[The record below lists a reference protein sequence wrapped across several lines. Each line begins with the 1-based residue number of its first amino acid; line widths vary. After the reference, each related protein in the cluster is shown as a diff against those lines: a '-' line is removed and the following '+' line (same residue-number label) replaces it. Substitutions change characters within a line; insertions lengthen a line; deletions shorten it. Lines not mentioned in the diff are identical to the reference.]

1 MERTLDL
8 DQLRTFALVLELGS
22 FSAAAQRLGVTQPAV
37 SLQVRNLERRL
48 SVRLIERV
56 GRRVGPTSAGADLL
70 AHVPHVTAAVA
81 NAVSAATF
89 HSAGVTGRV
98 RLGTGLTSC
107 LYLLPPILQD
117 LRKRFPSL
125 SILVST
131 GNTEDYVRR
140 IEDNSI
146 DAAIVTLPIVSRAVA
161 VVPILEDELMAICRR
176 GTCHWPRAV
185 TAQMMN
191 QHPLV
196 KFETG
201 SSTRG
206 IVDDWLSAGGTLPT
220 PAPVMEFDSVEAIKA
235 MVAAGL
241 GCGILPRMALSGH
254 SRRHED
260 LELRPL
266 DPPLYRI
273 QALITRH
280 DKPMN
285 RGLQKVIEAIVE
297 GGRAAAR
304 PGP

>member
-22 FSAAAQRLGVTQPAV
+22 FSAAALRLGVTQPAV

-48 SVRLIERV
+48 SVRLIERL
-56 GRRVGPTSAGADLL
+56 GRRVGPTPAGADLL
-70 AHVPHVTAAVA
+70 AHVPHVSAAVA

-107 LYLLPPILQD
+107 LYLLPPILHD
-117 LRKRFPSL
+117 LRRRYPSL
-125 SILVST
+125 SIIVST
-131 GNTEDYVRR
+131 GNTDDYVRR

-161 VVPILEDELMAICRR
+161 AIPIVQDELMAICRR
-176 GTCHWPRAV
+176 GTCDWPAAV
-185 TAQMMN
+185 TPQMLN
-191 QHPLV
+191 QYPLV
-196 KFETG
+196 KFEPG

-206 IVDDWLSAGGTLPT
+206 IVDAWLSTGGGAPP
-220 PAPVMEFDSVEAIKA
+220 PAAVMEFDSVEAIKA

-241 GCGILPRMALSGH
+241 GCSILPRMALSGYN
-254 SRRHED
+254 RRNDD

-266 DPPLYRI
+266 DPPLYRT
-273 QALITRH
+273 QAIITRH

-297 GGRAAAR
+297 GGKAAAP
-304 PGP
+304 PGR